1 MYNTFEKGDI
11 MKILSVNAGSS
22 SLKFTLFLMPE
33 GKELIG
39 GYFEKI
45 GLDDSFY
52 SIKLNGEKTKKIAPV
67 NNHSEAVK
75 ILIEE
80 LINNNIIKSLDE
92 LDGIGHRLV
101 HGGEKYTDSV
111 IINDDVINTVNDLI
125 PLAPLHNPANLIG
138 VKAFMDVLKDTP
150 NVGVFDTAFHQTMS
164 KEQFLYSVPYSWY
177 KDYGVRKYG
186 FHGTSHKFIT
196 KTMKEKLGRDDINL
210 IICHIGSGGSLC
222 AVKDGKSIDTTMGFT
237 PNAGIMMG
245 TRTGDIDYSL
255 IPYVINKG
263 NMSLEEVDNIL
274 NKKSGLLGI
283 SGEFSDHRDI
293 ENGELNGNVQA
304 KLANDMFKDR
314 IVSYIAKYFVMLN
327 GKVDAIVFT
336 AGVGEN
342 AALLRKDVIKKLE
355 CLGLKLDETVNDK
368 VASFKDIHEGIISSS
383 DSKVPVYV
391 VPTNEELMIATD
403 TYELI
408 R

>member
-1 MYNTFEKGDI
+1 

-45 GLDDSFY
+45 GLEDSFY
-52 SIKLNGEKTKKIAPV
+52 SIKMNGEKVKKVASV
-67 NNHSEAVK
+67 KDHNDAVK
-75 ILIEE
+75 ILIDE
-80 LINNNIIKSLDE
+80 LINNKVINSLDE
-92 LDGIGHRLV
+92 LDGVGHRLV

-111 IINDDVINTVNDLI
+111 IIDEDVINTVTELI

-138 VKAFMDVLKDTP
+138 VKAFMETLPNVS
-150 NVGVFDTAFHQTMS
+150 NVGVFDTAFHQTMK
-164 KEQFLYSVPYSWY
+164 KEQYLYSVPMAWY
-177 KDYGVRKYG
+177 NDYKVRKYG

-196 KTMKEKLGRDDINL
+196 KTMKEMLGRDDVNL

-222 AVKDGKSIDTTMGFT
+222 AVKGGVSYDTTMGFT

-245 TRTGDIDYSL
+245 TRSGDIDYSL
-255 IPYVINKG
+255 IPYVMKEG
-263 NMSLEEVDNIL
+263 NMSLTEVDNAL

-283 SGEFSDHRDI
+283 SNIGSDHRDI
-293 ENGELNGNVQA
+293 EEAINSGNNDAV
-304 KLANDMFKDR
+304 LANKMYVNR
-314 IVSYIAKYFVMLN
+314 IVNYIANYYVELDGN
-327 GKVDAIVFT
+327 VDAIVFT
-336 AGVGEN
+336 AGLGEN
-342 AALLRKDVIKKLE
+342 AISFRKEVMEKLG
-355 CLGLKLDETVNDK
+355 CLGIKLDEEENNK
-368 VASFKDIHEGIISSS
+368 IAGFKEVHSGIISTN

-403 TYELI
+403 TYDLI
-408 R
+408 K

>member
-1 MYNTFEKGDI
+1 

-45 GLDDSFY
+45 GLEDSFY
-52 SIKLNGEKTKKIAPV
+52 SIKINGEKTKKV
-67 NNHSEAVK
+67 VSVKNHDDAVK
-75 ILIEE
+75 ILINE
-80 LINNNIIKSLDE
+80 LIDNNVISSLDE

-111 IINDDVINTVNDLI
+111 VIDDQVINTVTDLI

-138 VKAFMDVLKDTP
+138 VKAFKEALPNTP
-150 NVGVFDTAFHQTMS
+150 NVGVFDTAFHQTMK
-164 KEQFLYSVPYSWY
+164 KEQYLYSVPYSWY
-177 KDYGVRKYG
+177 TDYKVRKYG

-196 KTMKEKLGRDDINL
+196 RTMKEKLGKDNVNL
-210 IICHIGSGGSLC
+210 IICHVGSGGSLC
-222 AVKDGKSIDTTMGFT
+222 AVKDGKSFDTTMGFT

-245 TRTGDIDYSL
+245 TRSGDIDYSL
-255 IPYVINKG
+255 IPYVVNESGMDLK
-263 NMSLEEVDNIL
+263 EVDNVL
-274 NKKSGLLGI
+274 NKQSGLLGI
-283 SGEFSDHRDI
+283 SGVSSDHRDI
-293 ENGELNGNVQA
+293 ESAIEEGNELAVLSNEMYVNRIANYIAEYYVELCGNV
-304 KLANDMFKDR
+304 
-314 IVSYIAKYFVMLN
+314 
-327 GKVDAIVFT
+327 DALVFT
-336 AGVGEN
+336 AGLGEN
-342 AALLRKDVIKKLE
+342 AIGFRRDVMNRLGCLGIKIDDSVNNTIAGFKDV
-355 CLGLKLDETVNDK
+355 
-368 VASFKDIHEGIISSS
+368 HEGIISTD

-408 R
+408 K

>member
-1 MYNTFEKGDI
+1 

-52 SIKLNGEKTKKIAPV
+52 SIKMNGEKTKKIKSV
-67 NNHSEAVK
+67 KNHDDAVK
-75 ILIEE
+75 ILVEE
-80 LINNNIIKSLDE
+80 LIENKVIESLDE

-111 IINDDVINTVNDLI
+111 IINDEVIEKVTDLI
-125 PLAPLHNPANLIG
+125 PLAPLHNPANLTG
-138 VKAFMDVLKDTP
+138 VKAFMEALPNTP
-150 NVGVFDTAFHQTMS
+150 NVGVFDTAFHQTMK
-164 KEQFLYSVPYSWY
+164 KEQYLYSVPYSWY
-177 KDYGVRKYG
+177 ENYKVRKYG

-196 KTMKEKLGRDDINL
+196 KTMKEKLGRDNINI
-210 IICHIGSGGSLC
+210 IICHVGSGGSLC
-222 AVKDGKSIDTTMGFT
+222 AVKDGKSYDTTMGFT

-245 TRTGDIDYSL
+245 TRSGDIDYSV
-255 IPYVINKG
+255 IPYVMKEA
-263 NMSLEEVDNIL
+263 NMSLTEVDNAL
-274 NKKSGLLGI
+274 NKQSGLLGI
-283 SGEFSDHRDI
+283 SGIGSDHRDV
-293 ENGELNGNVQA
+293 EAAMEEGNELAILSNEMYVN
-304 KLANDMFKDR
+304 R
-314 IVSYIAKYFVMLN
+314 IVNYIALYYVELN
-327 GKVDAIVFT
+327 GKVDALVFT
-336 AGVGEN
+336 AGLGEN
-342 AALLRKDVIKKLE
+342 AIGFRKDVITKLE
-355 CLGLKLDETVNDK
+355 SLGIKLNEEVNNSI
-368 VASFKDIHEGIISSS
+368 AGFKDIHEGIISTD

-408 R
+408 K

>member
-1 MYNTFEKGDI
+1 

-45 GLDDSFY
+45 GLEDSFY
-52 SIKLNGEKTKKIAPV
+52 SIKINGEKTKKV
-67 NNHSEAVK
+67 VSVKNHDDAVK
-75 ILIEE
+75 ILINE
-80 LINNNIIKSLDE
+80 LIDNNVISSLDE

-111 IINDDVINTVNDLI
+111 VIDDQVINTVTDLI

-138 VKAFMDVLKDTP
+138 VKAFMEALPNTP
-150 NVGVFDTAFHQTMS
+150 NVGVFDTAFHQTMK
-164 KEQFLYSVPYSWY
+164 KEQYLYSVPYSWY
-177 KDYGVRKYG
+177 TDYKVRKYG

-196 KTMKEKLGRDDINL
+196 RTMKEKLGKDNVNL
-210 IICHIGSGGSLC
+210 IICHVGSGGSLC
-222 AVKDGKSIDTTMGFT
+222 AVKDGKSFDTTMGFT

-245 TRTGDIDYSL
+245 TRSGDIDYSL
-255 IPYVINKG
+255 IPYVVNESGMNLK
-263 NMSLEEVDNIL
+263 EVDNVL
-274 NKKSGLLGI
+274 NKQSGLLGI
-283 SGEFSDHRDI
+283 SGVSSDHRDI
-293 ENGELNGNVQA
+293 ESAIEEGNELAVLSNEMYVNRIANYIAEYYVELCGNV
-304 KLANDMFKDR
+304 
-314 IVSYIAKYFVMLN
+314 
-327 GKVDAIVFT
+327 DALVFT
-336 AGVGEN
+336 AGLGEN
-342 AALLRKDVIKKLE
+342 AIGFRRDVMNRLGCLGIKLNDSVNNTIAGFKDV
-355 CLGLKLDETVNDK
+355 
-368 VASFKDIHEGIISSS
+368 HEGIISTD

-408 R
+408 K

>member
-1 MYNTFEKGDI
+1 

-52 SIKLNGEKTKKIAPV
+52 SIKMNGEKAKKIKSV
-67 NNHSEAVK
+67 KNHDDAVK
-75 ILIEE
+75 ILVEE
-80 LINNNIIKSLDE
+80 LIENKVIKSLDE

-111 IINDDVINTVNDLI
+111 IINDEVIETVTDLI
-125 PLAPLHNPANLIG
+125 PLAPLHNPANLTG
-138 VKAFMDVLKDTP
+138 VKAFMEALPNTP
-150 NVGVFDTAFHQTMS
+150 NVGVFDTAFHQTMK
-164 KEQFLYSVPYSWY
+164 KEQYLYSVPYSWY
-177 KDYGVRKYG
+177 ENYKVRKYG

-196 KTMKEKLGRDDINL
+196 KTMKEKLGRDNINI
-210 IICHIGSGGSLC
+210 IICHVGSGGSLC
-222 AVKDGKSIDTTMGFT
+222 AVKDGKSYDTTMGFT

-245 TRTGDIDYSL
+245 TRSGDIDYSV
-255 IPYVINKG
+255 IPYVMKEA
-263 NMSLEEVDNIL
+263 NMSLTEVDNAL
-274 NKKSGLLGI
+274 NKQSGLLGI
-283 SGEFSDHRDI
+283 SGIGSDHRDVEAAMEEGNELAI
-293 ENGELNGNVQA
+293 LSNEMYVNRIVNYIALYYVELNGNV
-304 KLANDMFKDR
+304 
-314 IVSYIAKYFVMLN
+314 
-327 GKVDAIVFT
+327 DALVFT
-336 AGVGEN
+336 AGLGEN
-342 AALLRKDVIKKLE
+342 AIGFRKDVITKLE
-355 CLGLKLDETVNDK
+355 SLGIKLNEKVNNSI
-368 VASFKDIHEGIISSS
+368 AGFKDIHEGIISTD

-408 R
+408 K

>member
-1 MYNTFEKGDI
+1 

-45 GLDDSFY
+45 GLEDSFY
-52 SIKLNGEKTKKIAPV
+52 SIKINGEKTKKV
-67 NNHSEAVK
+67 VSVKNHDDAVK
-75 ILIEE
+75 ILINE
-80 LINNNIIKSLDE
+80 LIDNNVISSLDE

-111 IINDDVINTVNDLI
+111 VIDDQVINTVTDLI

-138 VKAFMDVLKDTP
+138 VKAFKEALPNTP
-150 NVGVFDTAFHQTMS
+150 NVGVFDTAFHQTMK
-164 KEQFLYSVPYSWY
+164 KEQYLYSVPYSWY
-177 KDYGVRKYG
+177 TDYKVRKYG

-196 KTMKEKLGRDDINL
+196 RTMKEKLGKDNVNL
-210 IICHIGSGGSLC
+210 IICHVGSGGSLC
-222 AVKDGKSIDTTMGFT
+222 AVKDGKSFDTTMGFT

-245 TRTGDIDYSL
+245 TRSGDIDYSL
-255 IPYVINKG
+255 IPYVVNESGMNLK
-263 NMSLEEVDNIL
+263 EVDNVL
-274 NKKSGLLGI
+274 NKQSGLLGI
-283 SGEFSDHRDI
+283 SGVSSDHRDI
-293 ENGELNGNVQA
+293 ESAIEEGNELAVLSNEMYVNRIVNYIAEYYVELCGNV
-304 KLANDMFKDR
+304 
-314 IVSYIAKYFVMLN
+314 
-327 GKVDAIVFT
+327 DALVFT
-336 AGVGEN
+336 AGLGEN
-342 AALLRKDVIKKLE
+342 AIGFRRDVMNRLGCLGIKIDDSVNNTIAGFKDV
-355 CLGLKLDETVNDK
+355 
-368 VASFKDIHEGIISSS
+368 HEGIISTD

-408 R
+408 K

>member
-1 MYNTFEKGDI
+1 

-45 GLDDSFY
+45 GLEDSFY
-52 SIKLNGEKTKKIAPV
+52 SIKINGEKTKKV
-67 NNHSEAVK
+67 VSVKNHDDAVK
-75 ILIEE
+75 ILVNE
-80 LINNNIIKSLDE
+80 LIDNNVISSLDE

-111 IINDDVINTVNDLI
+111 VIDDQVINTVTDLI

-138 VKAFMDVLKDTP
+138 VKAFMEALPNTP
-150 NVGVFDTAFHQTMS
+150 NVGVFDTAFHQTMK
-164 KEQFLYSVPYSWY
+164 KEQYLYSVPYSWY
-177 KDYGVRKYG
+177 TDYKVRKYG

-196 KTMKEKLGRDDINL
+196 RTMKEKLGKDNVNL
-210 IICHIGSGGSLC
+210 IICHVGSGGSLC
-222 AVKDGKSIDTTMGFT
+222 AVKDGKSFDTTMGFT

-245 TRTGDIDYSL
+245 TRSGDIDYSL
-255 IPYVINKG
+255 IPYVVNESGMNLKEI
-263 NMSLEEVDNIL
+263 DNVL
-274 NKKSGLLGI
+274 NKQSGLLGI
-283 SGEFSDHRDI
+283 SGVSSDHRDI
-293 ENGELNGNVQA
+293 ESAIEEGNELAVLSNEMYVNRIANYIAEYYVELCGNV
-304 KLANDMFKDR
+304 
-314 IVSYIAKYFVMLN
+314 
-327 GKVDAIVFT
+327 DALVFT
-336 AGVGEN
+336 AGLGEN
-342 AALLRKDVIKKLE
+342 AIGFRRDVMNRLGCLGIKLNDSVNNTIAGFKDV
-355 CLGLKLDETVNDK
+355 
-368 VASFKDIHEGIISSS
+368 HEGIISTD

-408 R
+408 K

>member
-1 MYNTFEKGDI
+1 

-52 SIKLNGEKTKKIAPV
+52 SIKMNGNKEKKVASVK
-67 NNHSEAVK
+67 NHDEAVK

-80 LINNNIIKSLDE
+80 LLLNKVISSLDE

-111 IINDDVINTVNDLI
+111 VINDEVIETVTELI

-138 VKAFMDVLKDTP
+138 VKAFMEALPNTP
-150 NVGVFDTAFHQTMS
+150 NVGVFDTAFHQSMN
-164 KEQFLYSVPYSWY
+164 KEQYLYSVPYSWY
-177 KDYGVRKYG
+177 EDYKIRKYG
-186 FHGTSHKFIT
+186 FHGTSHKYIT
-196 KTMKEKLGRDDINL
+196 KVMKEKIGREDVNL
-210 IICHIGSGGSLC
+210 IICHVGSGGSLC
-222 AVKDGKSIDTTMGFT
+222 AVRNGKSFDTTMGFT

-245 TRTGDIDYSL
+245 TRSGDIDYSI
-255 IPYVINKG
+255 IPYVMKQSK
-263 NMSLEEVDNIL
+263 MDLTEVDNTL
-274 NKKSGLLGI
+274 NKKSGLLGV
-283 SGEFSDHRDI
+283 SGVGSDHRDI
-293 ENGELNGNVQA
+293 ETAMKEGNELA
-304 KLANDMFKDR
+304 SLANEMYVNR
-314 IVSYIAKYFVMLN
+314 IVNYIAQYYVELG
-327 GKVDAIVFT
+327 GKVDALVFT
-336 AGVGEN
+336 AGLGEN
-342 AALLRKDVIKKLE
+342 AIEFRSEVMSRLE
-355 CLGLKLDETVNDK
+355 CLGITLDNDVNNCI
-368 VASFKDIHEGIISSS
+368 AGFKDAHEGIISGP
-383 DSKVPVYV
+383 DSKVTVYV

-408 R
+408 K

>member
-1 MYNTFEKGDI
+1 

-45 GLDDSFY
+45 GLEDSFY
-52 SIKLNGEKTKKIAPV
+52 SIKINGEKTKKV
-67 NNHSEAVK
+67 VSVKNHDDAVK
-75 ILIEE
+75 ILINE
-80 LINNNIIKSLDE
+80 LIDNNVISSLDE

-111 IINDDVINTVNDLI
+111 VIDDQVINTVTDLI

-138 VKAFMDVLKDTP
+138 VKAFKEALPNTP
-150 NVGVFDTAFHQTMS
+150 NVGVFDTAFHQTMK
-164 KEQFLYSVPYSWY
+164 KEQYLYSVPYSWY
-177 KDYGVRKYG
+177 TDYKVRKYG

-196 KTMKEKLGRDDINL
+196 RTMKEKLGKDNVNL
-210 IICHIGSGGSLC
+210 IICHVGSGGSLC
-222 AVKDGKSIDTTMGFT
+222 AVKDGKSFDTTMGFT

-245 TRTGDIDYSL
+245 TRSGDIDYSL
-255 IPYVINKG
+255 IPYVVNESGMNLK
-263 NMSLEEVDNIL
+263 EVDNVL
-274 NKKSGLLGI
+274 NKQSGLLGI
-283 SGEFSDHRDI
+283 SGVSSDHRDI
-293 ENGELNGNVQA
+293 ESAIEEGNELAVLSNEMYVNRIANYIAEYYVELCGNV
-304 KLANDMFKDR
+304 
-314 IVSYIAKYFVMLN
+314 
-327 GKVDAIVFT
+327 DALVFT
-336 AGVGEN
+336 AGLGEN
-342 AALLRKDVIKKLE
+342 AIGFRRDVMNRLGCLGIKIDDSVNNTIAGFKDV
-355 CLGLKLDETVNDK
+355 
-368 VASFKDIHEGIISSS
+368 HEGIISTD

-408 R
+408 K

>member
-1 MYNTFEKGDI
+1 

-45 GLDDSFY
+45 GLEDSFY
-52 SIKLNGEKTKKIAPV
+52 SIKINGEKTKKVVSV
-67 NNHSEAVK
+67 NNHDDAVK
-75 ILIEE
+75 ILVNE
-80 LINNNIIKSLDE
+80 LIDNNVISSLDE

-111 IINDDVINTVNDLI
+111 VIDDQVINTVTDLI

-138 VKAFMDVLKDTP
+138 VKAFKEALPNTP
-150 NVGVFDTAFHQTMS
+150 NVGVFDTAFHQTMK
-164 KEQFLYSVPYSWY
+164 KEQYLYSVPYSWY
-177 KDYGVRKYG
+177 TDYKVRKYG

-196 KTMKEKLGRDDINL
+196 RTMKEKLGKDNVNL
-210 IICHIGSGGSLC
+210 IICHVGSGGSLC
-222 AVKDGKSIDTTMGFT
+222 AVKDGKSFDTTMGFT

-245 TRTGDIDYSL
+245 TRSGDIDYSL
-255 IPYVINKG
+255 IPYVVNESGMNLK
-263 NMSLEEVDNIL
+263 EVDNVL
-274 NKKSGLLGI
+274 NKQSGLVGI
-283 SGEFSDHRDI
+283 SGVSSDHRDI
-293 ENGELNGNVQA
+293 ESAIEEGNELAVLSNEMYVNRIANYIAEYYVELCGNV
-304 KLANDMFKDR
+304 
-314 IVSYIAKYFVMLN
+314 
-327 GKVDAIVFT
+327 DALVFT
-336 AGVGEN
+336 AGLGEN
-342 AALLRKDVIKKLE
+342 AIGFRRDLMNRLGCLGIKIDDSVNNTIAGFKDV
-355 CLGLKLDETVNDK
+355 
-368 VASFKDIHEGIISSS
+368 HEGIISTD

-408 R
+408 K

>member
-1 MYNTFEKGDI
+1 

-52 SIKLNGEKTKKIAPV
+52 SIKMNGEKTKKIKSV
-67 NNHSEAVK
+67 KNHDDAVK

-80 LINNNIIKSLDE
+80 LIENKVIESLDE

-111 IINDDVINTVNDLI
+111 IINDEVIETVTDLI
-125 PLAPLHNPANLIG
+125 PLAPLHNPANLTG
-138 VKAFMDVLKDTP
+138 VKAFMEVLPNTP
-150 NVGVFDTAFHQTMS
+150 NVGVFDTAFHQTMK
-164 KEQFLYSVPYSWY
+164 KEQYLYSVPYSWY
-177 KDYGVRKYG
+177 ENYKIRKYG

-196 KTMKEKLGRDDINL
+196 KTMKEKLGRDNINI
-210 IICHIGSGGSLC
+210 IICHIGSGGSIC
-222 AVKDGKSIDTTMGFT
+222 AVKDGKSYDTTMGFT

-245 TRTGDIDYSL
+245 TRSGDIDYSV
-255 IPYVINKG
+255 IPYVMKEA
-263 NMSLEEVDNIL
+263 NMSLTEVDNAL
-274 NKKSGLLGI
+274 NKQSGLLGI
-283 SGEFSDHRDI
+283 NGIGSDHRDVEAAMEEGNELAI
-293 ENGELNGNVQA
+293 LSNEMYVNRIVNYIALYYVELNGNV
-304 KLANDMFKDR
+304 
-314 IVSYIAKYFVMLN
+314 
-327 GKVDAIVFT
+327 DALVFT
-336 AGVGEN
+336 AGLGEN
-342 AALLRKDVIKKLE
+342 AIDFRKDVITKLE
-355 CLGLKLDETVNDK
+355 SLDIKLNEEVNNSI
-368 VASFKDIHEGIISSS
+368 AGFKDIHEGIISTE

-408 R
+408 K

>member
-1 MYNTFEKGDI
+1 

-45 GLDDSFY
+45 GLEDSFY
-52 SIKLNGEKTKKIAPV
+52 SIKINGEKTKKV
-67 NNHSEAVK
+67 VSVKNHDDAVK
-75 ILIEE
+75 ILVNE
-80 LINNNIIKSLDE
+80 LIDNNVISSLDE

-111 IINDDVINTVNDLI
+111 VIDDQVINTVTDLI

-138 VKAFMDVLKDTP
+138 VKAFMEALPNTP
-150 NVGVFDTAFHQTMS
+150 NVGVFDTAFHQTMK
-164 KEQFLYSVPYSWY
+164 KEQYLYSVPYSWY
-177 KDYGVRKYG
+177 TDYKVRKYG

-196 KTMKEKLGRDDINL
+196 RTMKEKLGKDNVNL
-210 IICHIGSGGSLC
+210 IICHVGSGGSLC
-222 AVKDGKSIDTTMGFT
+222 AVKDGKSFDTTMGFT

-245 TRTGDIDYSL
+245 TRSGDIDYSL
-255 IPYVINKG
+255 IPYVVNESGMNLK
-263 NMSLEEVDNIL
+263 EVDNVL
-274 NKKSGLLGI
+274 NKQSGLLGI
-283 SGEFSDHRDI
+283 SGVSSDHRDI
-293 ENGELNGNVQA
+293 ESAIEEGNELAVLSNEMYVNRIANYIAEYYVELCGNV
-304 KLANDMFKDR
+304 
-314 IVSYIAKYFVMLN
+314 
-327 GKVDAIVFT
+327 DALVFT
-336 AGVGEN
+336 AGLGEN
-342 AALLRKDVIKKLE
+342 AIGFRRDVMNRLGCLGIKLNDSVNNTIAGFKDV
-355 CLGLKLDETVNDK
+355 
-368 VASFKDIHEGIISSS
+368 HEGIISTD

-408 R
+408 K

>member
-1 MYNTFEKGDI
+1 

-45 GLDDSFY
+45 GLEDSFY
-52 SIKLNGEKTKKIAPV
+52 SIKINGEKTKKV
-67 NNHSEAVK
+67 VSVKNHDDAVK
-75 ILIEE
+75 ILVNE
-80 LINNNIIKSLDE
+80 LIDNNVISSLDE

-111 IINDDVINTVNDLI
+111 VIDDQVINTVTDLI

-138 VKAFMDVLKDTP
+138 VKAFMEALPNTP
-150 NVGVFDTAFHQTMS
+150 NVGVFDTAFHQTMK
-164 KEQFLYSVPYSWY
+164 KEQYLYSVPYSWY
-177 KDYGVRKYG
+177 TDYKVRKYG

-196 KTMKEKLGRDDINL
+196 RTMKEKLGKDNVNL
-210 IICHIGSGGSLC
+210 IICHVGSGGSLC
-222 AVKDGKSIDTTMGFT
+222 AVKDGKSFDTTMGFT

-245 TRTGDIDYSL
+245 TRSGDIDYSL
-255 IPYVINKG
+255 IPYVVNESGMNLK
-263 NMSLEEVDNIL
+263 EVDNVL
-274 NKKSGLLGI
+274 NKQSGLLGI
-283 SGEFSDHRDI
+283 SGVSSDHRDI
-293 ENGELNGNVQA
+293 ESAIEEGNELAVLSNEMYVNRIANYIAEYYVELCGNV
-304 KLANDMFKDR
+304 
-314 IVSYIAKYFVMLN
+314 
-327 GKVDAIVFT
+327 DALVFT
-336 AGVGEN
+336 AGLGEN
-342 AALLRKDVIKKLE
+342 AIGFRRDVMNRLGCLGIKLDDSVNNTIAGFKDV
-355 CLGLKLDETVNDK
+355 
-368 VASFKDIHEGIISSS
+368 HEGIISTD

-408 R
+408 K